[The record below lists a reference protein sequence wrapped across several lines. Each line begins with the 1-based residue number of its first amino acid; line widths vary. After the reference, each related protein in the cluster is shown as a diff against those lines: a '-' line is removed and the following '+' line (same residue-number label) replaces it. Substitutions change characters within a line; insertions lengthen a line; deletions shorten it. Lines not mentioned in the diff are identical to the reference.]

1 MAKYIFAVEIVFPR
15 DITISN
21 GNDIGYY
28 YAVPA
33 HFRWIEN
40 DISSYTPTVPW
51 SYGILAPG
59 GVGDSMDKVNID
71 RTGNRPVSNLF
82 SITVVNTLLYNS
94 IYTQLDKILSDNDV
108 SLHGLLC
115 KIIRFE
121 ISSGSLVDADGT
133 IEAQGFIEDVQW
145 TEKTLI
151 INVDRPGFNRRANLI
166 TKINTTQFSN
176 AIGDMIGKD
185 IPSTFGIFK
194 PEYADENIT
203 WNGFAKFQRA
213 ANRATKY
220 ENNIAYI
227 FAGTLGVDA
236 LTISVIADDYGIK
249 AFPVVGDDGNDVPIG
264 YQIQLATYATWHIN
278 GGAKQTSTT
287 LELTN
292 LIGHYIKVVN
302 GSGEGELRLI
312 DNAEVI
318 IDGTGEQA
326 IIEITVADYF
336 EDILIGNATATE
348 DNNSWINIIGFDSFY
363 QADMWRNHNFIS
375 IDGVDLDNYEVD
387 PFYYENEKDTEVV
400 IPGFS
405 EQLTGDAQTLTI
417 EDQKVNSSDVKEQ
430 MAQFFALPRYSFTS
444 DIVYPIM
451 YPNPTLFKRSPSEL
465 SSFLVLPFNDVILS
479 DLSTSDLNAKWQQT
493 SSAKEVDG
501 WYQTGNDSSVTISVL
516 AGTISNLSDK
526 DHTTHWDYKVANFG
540 DGSYVHVLFL
550 KLPEYP
556 LNFKFDSVYLGYNA
570 KAISDVSSAN
580 NLKILLE
587 LKRRFFMGT
596 ASEEIYEESDTINV
610 TSGDYFLIE
619 SLSDFYFTS
628 SPSTKN
634 KYFYT
639 NQEFVYD
646 AAQENAYLTG
656 YSLLAI
662 PSITN
667 KDSYKDTHEL
677 GLFVSM
683 IAPTLGSIDVVL
695 AQYELALILK
705 KTISIRNEMYAPL
718 TGRVYLET
726 WGGRKNAGYDIVG
739 IPDFIEHALRLQN
752 WSETGES
759 KEWGKEYATSPLI
772 DTSSGIGGFDHTD
785 LSDLAAI
792 TAAHQIL
799 QYDNGWTDVF
809 IKKLCN
815 LFFLVS
821 FQDLA
826 TGNEQIEFIGKKS
839 TTPPTLTL
847 DLDDVIGNISS
858 VKRKRTRNIFC
869 EPNIRYAYNVGANT
883 FEKEIRITHS
893 DADTYDGDYVIGMS
907 GSEAELVWARCHL
920 LWLHTRSVEKPPSSM
935 TDNDVIYKDTDAKWC
950 LDTWLTYMGAI
961 DVDGTPGNAV
971 FEPKR
976 DFSLSVP
983 YEIGKDWNV
992 MQRIKIQLPHQTD
1005 NDAIEA
1011 IIYSVNKRR
1020 SQEVVTIEFMLYGST
1035 AEMFVY
1041 IQDIPYS
1048 HPVFNDVQDDMDT
1061 EVQEPTNE
1069 PDWQDIT

>member
-15 DITISN
+15 DISISN

-28 YAVPA
+28 YATPA

-51 SYGILAPG
+51 SYGILAPT
-59 GVGDSMDKVNID
+59 GVGDSMDKVNIE
-71 RTGNRPVSNLF
+71 RTGNVPVSNLF
-82 SITVVNTLLYNS
+82 SIIVTNTLLYNAV
-94 IYTQLDKILSDNDV
+94 YTQLDKILFDNDV
-108 SLHGLLC
+108 SLNGLLC

-121 ISSGSLVDADGT
+121 ISSGALVDADGT
-133 IEAQGFIEDVQW
+133 IESQGFIEDVQW
-145 TEKTLI
+145 TEKTFV
-151 INVDRPGFNRRANLI
+151 INVSRPGFKRRANMV
-166 TKINTTQFSN
+166 TKVNTTQFPD
-176 AIGDMIGKD
+176 AVGDMIGKD
-185 IPSTFGIFK
+185 IPVTMGVFK
-194 PEYADENIT
+194 PEYSANNIT
-203 WNGFAKFQRA
+203 WNGFAKFQRT
-213 ANRATKY
+213 ANRATKF
-220 ENNIAYI
+220 ETDDNYI
-227 FAGTLGVDA
+227 FAGSAPSTDLRLLTLTDEQG
-236 LTISVIADDYGIK
+236 TK
-249 AFPVVGDDGNDVPIG
+249 AFPVVGDDGNDVPII
-264 YQIQLATYATWHIN
+264 YDIQI
-278 GGAKQTSTT
+278 GTSVLWWIGSTQQFSVT

-292 LIGHYIKVVN
+292 LIGQYIKVIK

-312 DNAEVI
+312 EDAEVVVDGGGDGPI
-318 IDGTGEQA
+318 IK
-326 IIEITVADYF
+326 ITIADYF
-336 EDILIGNATATE
+336 EDILIGNVTATE
-348 DNNSWINIIGFDSFY
+348 EDNSWVNIVDFDSFY
-363 QADMWRNHNFIS
+363 QADMWRNNNYLDV
-375 IDGVDLDNYEVD
+375 DGAYLPDYEVD
-387 PFYYENEKDTEVV
+387 PFYYENKKDTEVI

-405 EQLTGDAQTLTI
+405 EVLTGDAQTLTI
-417 EDQKVNSSDVKEQ
+417 ADQIVDSSDVKED
-430 MAQFFALPRYSFTS
+430 MAQFFALPRYAFTS
-444 DIVYPIM
+444 DPGFPII

-465 SSFLVLPFNDVILS
+465 SSFLVLPFDDVILS
-479 DLSTSDLNAKWQQT
+479 DLSSSALTDKWQQANF
-493 SSAKEVDG
+493 SKEVDG
-501 WYQTGNDSSVTISVL
+501 WYQTGGDSTVTISVL
-516 AGTISNLSDK
+516 TGTIANLSDK
-526 DHTTHWDYKVANFG
+526 NHTTHWDYEVASISE
-540 DGSYVHVLFL
+540 GSYVHVLFL
-550 KLPEYP
+550 KLPDYP
-556 LNFKFDSVYLGYNA
+556 LNFKFDSAYLGYNA
-570 KAISDVSSAN
+570 RAISDSTDVNS
-580 NLKILLE
+580 LE
-587 LKRRFFMGT
+587 FYLEVKRRFFMGT
-596 ASEEIYEESDTINV
+596 ASTEVLEDSDPINV
-610 TSGDYFLIE
+610 ISGDYFLIE
-619 SLSDFYFTS
+619 SLPDFYFTS
-628 SPSTKN
+628 SPTTKN

-656 YSLLAI
+656 YSLFPL
-662 PSITN
+662 PSITDEN
-667 KDSYKDTHEL
+667 SYKDTHEL
-677 GLFVSM
+677 GLFSSL
-683 IAPTLGSIDVVL
+683 IAADAGSIDVVL

-718 TGRVYLET
+718 AGRVYLET
-726 WGGRKNAGYDIVG
+726 WGGRKSTGYDIEG

-752 WSETGES
+752 WSETDES

-799 QYDNGWTDVF
+799 TYDNGWTDVF
-809 IKKLCN
+809 IRKLCS

-839 TTPPTLTL
+839 TTPPAATL
-847 DLDDVIGNISS
+847 DLDDVIGNVSP

-869 EPNIRYAYNVGANT
+869 EPNIRYAYNAGAKT
-883 FEKEIRITHS
+883 FEKEIKITHS
-893 DADTYDGDYVIGMS
+893 DADTYDSSYVIGMS
-907 GSEAELVWARCHL
+907 GSEAELAWTRCHL
-920 LWLHTRSVEKPPSSM
+920 LWLHTRSVEKPPASM
-935 TDNDVIYKDTDAKWC
+935 TDNDMIYKDTDAKWC

-961 DVDGTPGNAV
+961 DVDGSPGNAV

-1020 SQEVVTIEFMLYGST
+1020 NQEVVDIEFMLYGST

-1048 HPVFNDVQDDMDT
+1048 HPVFSDVQDDMDT
-1061 EVQEPTNE
+1061 EVEEPTNE